1 MIINAEV
8 TLYNRTVNPGTRKV
22 EYFGHMS
29 PCHYYCENKVIT
41 GDKGDG
47 GLKHADV
54 FKIRIPAEYLD
65 GYVAPDEY
73 AKLPYSP
80 EMTAWTVEKEDL
92 FILGTHDLRIK
103 GIGDLQKTH
112 RPYGMVDNY
121 GDNRK
126 RFIPH
131 IRFGGCK

>member
-8 TLYNRTVNPGTRKV
+8 TIYNRKVNPDTRKV
-22 EYFGHMS
+22 EYFGHVS

-80 EMTAWTVEKEDL
+80 EMTAWTVEK
-92 FILGTHDLRIK
+92 
-103 GIGDLQKTH
+103 
-112 RPYGMVDNY
+112 
-121 GDNRK
+121 
-126 RFIPH
+126 
-131 IRFGGCK
+131 IRLSSGHMI

>member
-8 TLYNRTVNPGTRKV
+8 TIYNRKVNPDTRKV
-22 EYFGHMS
+22 EYFGHVS

-65 GYVAPDEY
+65 GYVVPDEY

-92 FILGTHDLRIK
+92 FILGVYDLKIN
-103 GIGDLQKTH
+103 GIGDLQ
-112 RPYGMVDNY
+112 
-121 GDNRK
+121 
-126 RFIPH
+126 
-131 IRFGGCK
+131 

>member
-1 MIINAEV
+1 M
-8 TLYNRTVNPGTRKV
+8 
-22 EYFGHMS
+22 
-29 PCHYYCENKVIT
+29 IT

-92 FILGTHDLRIK
+92 FILGVYDLKIN

-126 RFIPH
+126 GFIPH